1 MKKAFWTYIFGLIL
15 FGSNGVAASCIHLT
29 SQQIVLLRTLLG
41 FALLAVLYFAT
52 GHRLTAGQHK
62 RDCAFLVLS
71 GVAMGADWMLV
82 FEAYGQI
89 GIGLST
95 IINYCGPILVIV
107 TAPLFFRERLT
118 WQKGLALAMAM
129 VGACLI
135 SGQTAAAGGSVWGLV
150 CAGLSAVTYAILVIS
165 NKMSKH
171 IVGMENALIQ
181 MGFTLLT
188 VVIFVGFRGGLAMDI
203 PAGDWPFI
211 LWLGLLNTGVGCYF
225 YFSTIGALPAHTV
238 AICGYLEPI
247 SAVVFSLVIL
257 REVISPVQLVGILL
271 TLGGA
276 VFGEQAS
283 GAEGC

>member
-1 MKKAFWTYIFGLIL
+1 MKKAFWAYIFGLIL

-62 RDCAFLVLS
+62 RDCAFLALS

-118 WQKGLALAMAM
+118 WQKGLALALAM

-165 NKMSKH
+165 NKMSRH

-188 VVIFVGFRGGLAMDI
+188 VVIVVGFRGGLAMDI

-211 LWLGLLNTGVGCYF
+211 LWLGLLNTGVGCFCYF
-225 YFSTIGALPAHTV
+225 ATIGALPAHTV

-271 TLGGA
+271 ILGGA
-276 VFGEQAS
+276 VFGERAS

>member
-62 RDCAFLVLS
+62 RDCAFLALS

-118 WQKGLALAMAM
+118 WQKGLALVLAM

-211 LWLGLLNTGVGCYF
+211 LWLGLLNTGVGCF
-225 YFSTIGALPAHTV
+225 CYFSTIGALPAHTV

-271 TLGGA
+271 ILGGA
-276 VFGEQAS
+276 VFGERAS

>member
-1 MKKAFWTYIFGLIL
+1 ME
-15 FGSNGVAASCIHLT
+15 
-29 SQQIVLLRTLLG
+29 
-41 FALLAVLYFAT
+41 
-52 GHRLTAGQHK
+52 
-62 RDCAFLVLS
+62 
-71 GVAMGADWMLV
+71 WMLV

-118 WQKGLALAMAM
+118 WQKGVALALAM

-135 SGQTAAAGGSVWGLV
+135 SGQTAATGGSLWGLV

-165 NKMSKH
+165 NKMSRH

-211 LWLGLLNTGVGCYF
+211 LWLGLLNTGVGCFCYF
-225 YFSTIGALPAHTV
+225 ATIGALPTHTV

-271 TLGGA
+271 ILGGA
-276 VFGEQAS
+276 VFGERAS

>member
-1 MKKAFWTYIFGLIL
+1 MKKAFWAYIFGLIL

-62 RDCAFLVLS
+62 RDCAFLALS

-95 IINYCGPILVIV
+95 IINYCGPILFIV

-165 NKMSKH
+165 NKMSRH

-188 VVIFVGFRGGLAMDI
+188 VGIFVGFRGGLAMDI

-211 LWLGLLNTGVGCYF
+211 LWLGLLNTGVGCFCYF
-225 YFSTIGALPAHTV
+225 ATIGTLPAHTV

-271 TLGGA
+271 ILGGA
-276 VFGEQAS
+276 VFGERAS

>member
-1 MKKAFWTYIFGLIL
+1 MKKAFWAYIFGLIL

-62 RDCAFLVLS
+62 RDCAFLALS

-95 IINYCGPILVIV
+95 IINYCGPILFIV

-165 NKMSKH
+165 NKMSRH

-211 LWLGLLNTGVGCYF
+211 LWLGLLNTGVGCFCYF
-225 YFSTIGALPAHTV
+225 ATIGTLPAHTV
-238 AICGYLEPI
+238 AICGYLEPT

-271 TLGGA
+271 ILGGA
-276 VFGEQAS
+276 VFGERAS

>member
-15 FGSNGVAASCIHLT
+15 FGSNGVAASYIHLT

-41 FALLAVLYFAT
+41 FALLAALYFAT
-52 GHRLTAGQHK
+52 GHRLTVRQHK
-62 RDCAFLVLS
+62 RDCAFLALS

-82 FEAYGQI
+82 FEAYDQI
-89 GIGLST
+89 GVSLGM

-118 WQKGLALAMAM
+118 WQKGLALALAM
-129 VGACLI
+129 MGACLI
-135 SGQTAAAGGSVWGLV
+135 SGQTAAAGGSVWGLM

-165 NKMSKH
+165 NKMSEH

-181 MGFTLLT
+181 MGFTLVT
-188 VVIFVGFRGGLAMDI
+188 VVIVVGVRGGLAMEI
-203 PAGDWPFI
+203 PTRDWPFI
-211 LWLGLLNTGVGCYF
+211 LWLGLLNTGVGCYC

-247 SAVVFSLVIL
+247 SAVVFSLIIL
-257 REVISPVQLVGILL
+257 REVISLVQLVGIFLIL
-271 TLGGA
+271 VGA
-276 VFGEQAS
+276 IFGECA
-283 GAEGC
+283 AAREA